1 LTANPHRANRQY
13 PQGFGIYE
21 EVPSGFSKLQEVKSV
36 PSGQQLEEIYQA
48 AHPEAKSEGFE
59 GLAKGV
65 GRFIRN
71 YSKG

>member
-1 LTANPHRANRQY
+1 
-13 PQGFGIYE
+13 
-21 EVPSGFSKLQEVKSV
+21 V